1 MNTKQLIALSVFAFA
16 GSAAMAGEISVD
28 NSVFVATKSRAQVQA
43 EVIDA
48 RAAGTTQF
56 VTEANVGTAPA
67 VKSTLTREAV
77 RAEAVRTRGGR
88 GAVVTENNA
97 AA

>member
-1 MNTKQLIALSVFAFA
+1 MNAKQLIALSVFAFA

-28 NSVFVATKSRAQVQA
+28 NSVFVATKSRAQVRA
-43 EVIDA
+43 EVVDA

-56 VTEANVGTAPA
+56 VTEANVGITP
-67 VKSTLTREAV
+67 VLKSTLTRAEV

-88 GAVVTENNA
+88 GPVNESNA
-97 AA
+97 A